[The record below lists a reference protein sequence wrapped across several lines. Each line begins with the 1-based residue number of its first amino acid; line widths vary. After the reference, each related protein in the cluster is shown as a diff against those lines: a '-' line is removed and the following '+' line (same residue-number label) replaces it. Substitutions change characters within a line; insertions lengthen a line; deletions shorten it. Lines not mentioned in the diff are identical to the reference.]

1 MPKSDGLV
9 DQPTH
14 IVLAADVGTQ
24 KVGLRAELAQLGDH
38 PFVFVVASTG
48 HDDASAFGRE
58 GACRRAAD
66 TRERAGDQYD
76 RGLHE
81 MLLGMGPTDRTGSVR
96 KPIATTV
103 PCYPQASQAVE
114 GLIEPKFQHSPK
126 LRHVRRLPSSETK
139 RPRSGAGRFP
149 AS

>member
-96 KPIATTV
+96 KPNATTV
-103 PCYPQASQAVE
+103 PPE
-114 GLIEPKFQHSPK
+114 FPGITG
-126 LRHVRRLPSSETK
+126 RRGSWSS
-139 RPRSGAGRFP
+139 RSFSIRRNFGVDDEWQRN
-149 AS
+149 